1 MRSLGV
7 DTGGTF
13 TDFVL
18 GEGNHLRV
26 YKILSTPQNPAEAF
40 LKGIRDLCR
49 DLPPASI
56 THGST
61 VATNAL
67 LERNGAQVALITTA
81 GFESILE
88 IGRQNRP
95 ALYDLEIEKPPALIS
110 RLNIFGVRERT
121 LYDGTTQNEPEA
133 QEVEAICKAIM
144 ERRLDSIAICFLH
157 SYANPRNERL
167 VEEMLAKTAVPISS
181 SHRVLPEYR
190 EYERFSTTVVNAYIS
205 PKMCEYLGSIEDT
218 LPATVRLR
226 IMQSNGGSISASV
239 ARQTAVQTIL
249 SGPAGGVIG
258 AFEVSR
264 KAGFPKVITFD
275 MGGTSTDV
283 SLCDGAISTRTRS
296 TVGGYP
302 IAIPVV
308 DIHTVGAGGGSIA
321 WLDSGGSLHVGP
333 RSAGADPGP
342 VCYGSGTELTV
353 TDANLC
359 MGRLCA
365 DRFLGGAMALD
376 VDRANEHMLKFAND
390 LGISVN
396 AAAEGIIR
404 VANATMERAIRVI
417 SVERGHD
424 PRNFSLVAFGGA
436 GPMHAC
442 DLARALSISRIV
454 IPCNAGVLSALG
466 LLMADVVRDFSQT
479 VLLRAEQVSVSR
491 LGTLFAPL
499 EERAEKEM
507 AREGFSPR
515 EITVERRLDVRYVG
529 QSYEVTI
536 PLKADFL
543 ALFHS
548 EHSRLYGYSNTSW
561 PVELVNVRLAVFGRV
576 DKAQMIPAEDS
587 GISPEQAIVEKSKI
601 YFDGHWFVAPIYQR
615 TRLLPGN
622 CFRGPALV
630 VEMSAT
636 TVVSPAF
643 EAKVDAYGNI
653 IMTTKP

>member
-1 MRSLGV
+1 M
-7 DTGGTF
+7 
-13 TDFVL
+13 
-18 GEGNHLRV
+18 
-26 YKILSTPQNPAEAF
+26 
-40 LKGIRDLCR
+40 
-49 DLPPASI
+49 
-56 THGST
+56 
-61 VATNAL
+61 
-67 LERNGAQVALITTA
+67 
-81 GFESILE
+81 
-88 IGRQNRP
+88 
-95 ALYDLEIEKPPALIS
+95 
-110 RLNIFGVRERT
+110 RERT